1 MTTITTE
8 IMRSLSEKGIAGSE
22 EYQSRISR
30 NELVSELIAKG
41 YSKEAIDEQLEQ
53 LCTDGTLAM
62 DEQNVYQYDNPGQ

>member
-1 MTTITTE
+1 
-8 IMRSLSEKGIAGSE
+8 MRSLSEKGIAGSE